1 MAKFYVEEHK
11 GFDAGTIINV
21 SPTGV
26 RKGREVLVMALGMGS
41 Y

>member
-1 MAKFYVEEHK
+1 MSKLKMAKFYVEEHK

-26 RKGREVLVMALGMGS
+26 RKGRDCVRS
-41 Y
+41 W